1 MGRSRRK
8 DKELDPEVLE
18 QWEEIWDKQREYL
31 FSESA
36 RRLRKELDSKKR
48 SLSSKDGRRGR
59 SCRKAKEL
67 GLQDRKRGRRC
78 RKVKELD
85 PEVLKKCEEVPQW
98 PL

>member
-8 DKELDPEVLE
+8 DKELDPEVFN
-18 QWEEIWDKQREYL
+18 QREEIWDKQREYL

-36 RRLRKELDSKKR
+36 GRLRKEKETEN
-48 SLSSKDGRRGR
+48 RGK
-59 SCRKAKEL
+59 S
-67 GLQDRKRGRRC
+67 C

-85 PEVLKKCEEVPQW
+85 PDVLTKRVEVPQW